1 MKNKIEATIQI
12 DDMEKAMKIIGEVE
26 ELCYDSSYP
35 SMTLEI
41 KNAKFIEEKTTEDYI
56 ETDNKT
62 YWKFNIVDYID
73 DLIQE
78 RLKVAKLD
86 D

>member
-1 MKNKIEATIQI
+1 MINKVEATIQI
-12 DDMEKAMKIIGEVE
+12 DKNKIIKIIGILD
-26 ELCYDSSYP
+26 ELHYDTNYP
-35 SMTLEI
+35 TISLDL
-41 KNAKFIEEKTTEDYI
+41 KDVKFIEDKNTEDYI
-56 ETDNKT
+56 ETDGKT
-62 YWKFNIVDYID
+62 YWKFNIVDFID